1 MFMRKNLFVVSAK
14 SNSSF
19 SNEILHVIRED
30 EKNRHPLLTPEQL
43 RVVVMNEEQWIIHHH
58 ELLPNSHVLFIGP
71 VNVVSW
77 LPKEMDTKFE
87 KYGIRYGWAGHRAS
101 LIVDEK
107 PLKDHA
113 LYEKFLKELKEIC
126 SVEDL
131 IKSPKRIDAL
141 QLIGMLCVALL
152 VPFGSVLVGG
162 KLIKDWYANDLF
174 VKKQQYVFGIFHLY
188 RNHLKEF
195 MEMDE

>member
-1 MFMRKNLFVVSAK
+1 MRKNLFVVSSK
-14 SNSSF
+14 TDSGL
-19 SNEILHVIRED
+19 SNEILHAIRED
-30 EKNRHPLLTPEQL
+30 EKNRHPPLTPERL
-43 RVVVMNEEQWIIHHH
+43 RVVVMKEEQWIIHHH
-58 ELLPNSHVLFIGP
+58 ELLPNSHVLFVGP

-77 LPKEMDTKFE
+77 LPEQMTTKFE
-87 KYGIRYGWAGHRAS
+87 KYGIRYGWIGRRAS
-101 LIVDEK
+101 LIVNEK
-107 PLKDHA
+107 TLKNHA
-113 LYEKFLKELKEIC
+113 LYDQFLKELKELC
-126 SVEDL
+126 SAEDL
-131 IKSPKRIDAL
+131 IRSPKRLDAL

-162 KLIKDWYANDLF
+162 KLIKDWYSNDLF

>member
-1 MFMRKNLFVVSAK
+1 MRKNLFVVSSK
-14 SNSSF
+14 TDSGL
-19 SNEILHVIRED
+19 SNEILHAIRED
-30 EKNRHPLLTPEQL
+30 EKNRHPPLTPERL

-58 ELLPNSHVLFIGP
+58 ELLPNSHVLFVGP

-77 LPKEMDTKFE
+77 LPEQMTTKFE
-87 KYGIRYGWAGHRAS
+87 KYGIRYGWIGHRAS
-101 LIVDEK
+101 LIVNEK
-107 PLKDHA
+107 TLKNHA
-113 LYEKFLKELKEIC
+113 LYDQFLKELKELC
-126 SVEDL
+126 SAEDL
-131 IKSPKRIDAL
+131 IRSPKRLDAL

-162 KLIKDWYANDLF
+162 KLIKDWYSNDLF

>member
-1 MFMRKNLFVVSAK
+1 MRKNLFVVSSK
-14 SNSSF
+14 TDSGL
-19 SNEILHVIRED
+19 SNEILHAIRED
-30 EKNRHPLLTPEQL
+30 EKNRHPPLTPERL

-58 ELLPNSHVLFIGP
+58 ELLPNSHVLFVGP

-77 LPKEMDTKFE
+77 LPEQMTTKFE
-87 KYGIRYGWAGHRAS
+87 KYGIRYGWIGHRAS
-101 LIVDEK
+101 LIVNEK
-107 PLKDHA
+107 TLKNHA
-113 LYEKFLKELKEIC
+113 LYDQFLKELKELC
-126 SVEDL
+126 SEEDL
-131 IKSPKRIDAL
+131 IRSPKRLDAL

-162 KLIKDWYANDLF
+162 KLIKDWYSNDLF

>member
-1 MFMRKNLFVVSAK
+1 MRKNLFVVSSK
-14 SNSSF
+14 TDSGL
-19 SNEILHVIRED
+19 SNEILHAIRED
-30 EKNRHPLLTPEQL
+30 EKNRHPPLTPERL

-58 ELLPNSHVLFIGP
+58 ELLPNSHVLFVGP

-77 LPKEMDTKFE
+77 LPEQMTTKFE
-87 KYGIRYGWAGHRAS
+87 KYGIRYGWIGHRAS
-101 LIVDEK
+101 LIVNEK
-107 PLKDHA
+107 TLKNHA
-113 LYEKFLKELKEIC
+113 LYDQFLKELKELC
-126 SVEDL
+126 SAEDL
-131 IKSPKRIDAL
+131 IRSPKRLDAL

-162 KLIKDWYANDLF
+162 KLIKDWYSNDLF

-195 MEMDE
+195 MEIDE